1 VREGYTALAYVL
13 EGEVLVPEAPDR
25 TTRVR
30 ERGAAVFEREGDSV
44 VIKAWESPAR
54 LILLTG
60 RPIGEPIAWYGPIVM
75 NTREE
80 LVQAFRELRE
90 GTFVKHRATE
100 VDDLIV

>member
-1 VREGYTALAYVL
+1 LAYVL

-30 ERGAAVFEREGDSV
+30 ERCAVVFEREGDRV
-44 VIKAWESPAR
+44 VFEAGELPAR

-75 NTREE
+75 NTKEE
-80 LVQAFRELRE
+80 LIQAFKELKE
-90 GTFVKHRATE
+90 GTFVKHTATE
-100 VDDLIV
+100 VDDLSV